1 MLLYFFGHDSPS
13 SGENILRSIYTD
25 VGQEVCI
32 WRKKEK
38 KKNRVKVMADN
49 LQKKEK
55 KELYCGGNRE

>member
-38 KKNRVKVMADN
+38 KNRVKVMAGN

>member
-38 KKNRVKVMADN
+38 KKKQSKSD
-49 LQKKEK
+49 
-55 KELYCGGNRE
+55 GW